1 MVHFI
6 IVPRVPAQCPSCSA
20 QLRIRRLGCPSCST
34 QLEGDYELP
43 GLLQLPAEDLAF
55 VTEFVR
61 ASGSLKEMARIEGQ
75 SYPTIRNRLNQIIER
90 LERTSRSRELKQHE
104 ILDAVARGELTAQQA
119 AKLLRQ
125 LDAEDEGR

>member
-1 MVHFI
+1 M
-6 IVPRVPAQCPSCSA
+6 PRLPVQCPSCSA
-20 QLRIRRLGCPSCST
+20 LLRIRRLGCPSCST
-34 QLEGDYELP
+34 QLEGEYELP
-43 GLLQLPAEDLAF
+43 ALLQLPPEDLAF

-61 ASGSLKEMARIEGQ
+61 ASGSLKEMARIEAQ

-90 LERTSRSRELKQHE
+90 LNQTGGGRELKQHE

-125 LDAEDEGR
+125 LEERMD

>member
-1 MVHFI
+1 VA
-6 IVPRVPAQCPSCSA
+6 RLPAQCPSCSA
-20 QLRIRRLGCPSCST
+20 HLHIRRLGCPACNT
-34 QLEGDYELP
+34 QLEGEFELP
-43 GLLQLPAEDLAF
+43 GLLRLPPEDLAF

-61 ASGSLKEMARIEGQ
+61 ASGSLKEMARLEGQ

-90 LERTSRSRELKQHE
+90 LNQASSTRQLKQHE

-125 LDAEDEGR
+125 IDEQSEAQPERSR

>member
-1 MVHFI
+1 MA
-6 IVPRVPAQCPSCSA
+6 RLPAQCPSCSA
-20 QLRIRRLGCPSCST
+20 ALRIRRLGCPSCNT
-34 QLEGDYELP
+34 QLEGEFELP
-43 GLLQLPAEDLAF
+43 GVLQLPPEDLDF

-90 LERTSRSRELKQHE
+90 LNHTSNARELKQHE

-119 AKLLRQ
+119 AKLLRKT
-125 LDAEDEGR
+125 EE

>member
-1 MVHFI
+1 M
-6 IVPRVPAQCPSCSA
+6 PRLPAHCPSCAA
-20 QLRIRRLGCPSCST
+20 QLRIRRLGCPSCNT
-34 QLEGDYELP
+34 QLEGEFELP
-43 GLLQLPAEDLAF
+43 GVLQLPAEDLAF

-90 LERTSRSRELKQHE
+90 LNQASNVRELKQHE

-125 LDAEDEGR
+125 LDEREA

>member
-1 MVHFI
+1 
-6 IVPRVPAQCPSCSA
+6 VPRVPAQCPSCSA
-20 QLRIRRLGCPSCST
+20 PLRIRRLGCPACST
-34 QLEGDYELP
+34 QLEGEYELP
-43 GLLQLPAEDLAF
+43 ALLQLGPEDLSF

-90 LERTSRSRELKQHE
+90 LNQPSNTRQLKQHE

-125 LDAEDEGR
+125 IDEQSETRAERSR